1 MNREEFCKIL
11 VESRE
16 NCGLSIKDVS
26 FSLRILY
33 NSICRLESA
42 KHNFKMDRVFDYLT
56 VTNSC
61 LVISTS
67 KKSIKISSYDEML
80 KVVAGFKAKLDI
92 SYRKLAEMTGLQYRT
107 FSFINSKK
115 TTMSIDTFLS
125 IMKAFNCTVSIE
137 PKES

>member
-11 VESRE
+11 VESRK
-16 NCGLSIKDVS
+16 NSGLSAADMS
-26 FSLRILY
+26 FSLKMIY
-33 NSICRLESA
+33 NSVYRFESA

-56 VTNSC
+56 VTNSY
-61 LVISTS
+61 LVISIP

-80 KVVAGFKAKLDI
+80 KVVVGFKAKFDI
-92 SYRKLAEMTGLQYRT
+92 SYRKLAEMTGLQYMT

-115 TTMSIDTFLS
+115 SIMSIDTFLS
-125 IMKAFNCTVSIE
+125 IMKAFNCIISIE

>member
-11 VESRE
+11 VESRK
-16 NCGLSIKDVS
+16 NSGLSAADMS
-26 FSLRILY
+26 FSLKMIY
-33 NSICRLESA
+33 NSVNRFESA

-56 VTNSC
+56 VTNSY

-67 KKSIKISSYDEML
+67 KKSIKISSYEEIL

-92 SYRKLAEMTGLQYRT
+92 SYRKLAKMAGVSNST
-107 FSFINSKK
+107 FLLIYSKK

-125 IMKAFNCTVSIE
+125 TMKAFNCTVSIE

>member
-16 NCGLSIKDVS
+16 NCGLSMKDMS

-56 VTNSC
+56 VTKSY

-80 KVVAGFKAKLDI
+80 KVVASFKAKFNL
-92 SYRKLAEMTGLQYRT
+92 SYCKLAEMTGMRHSTLLLV
-107 FSFINSKK
+107 NSRK

-125 IMKAFNCTVSIE
+125 VMKAFNCTVSIE

>member
-11 VESRE
+11 IESRE

-26 FSLRILY
+26 FSLRVIY
-33 NSICRLESA
+33 NSIRLLESG

-56 VTNSC
+56 VTKSY

-67 KKSIKISSYDEML
+67 KKRIKISSYEEML
-80 KVVAGFKAKLDI
+80 QTVSGFKEKLDV
-92 SYRKLAEMTGLQYRT
+92 SYRKLAEMTGVQHRT
-107 FSFINSKK
+107 FMLINSKK